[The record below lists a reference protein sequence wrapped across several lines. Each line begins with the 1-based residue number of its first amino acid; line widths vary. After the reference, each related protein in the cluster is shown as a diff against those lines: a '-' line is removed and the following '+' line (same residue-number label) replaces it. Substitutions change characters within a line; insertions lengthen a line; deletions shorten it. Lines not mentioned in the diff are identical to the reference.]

1 MHVHL
6 RSIPFPSGNNVI
18 GPPLCLPPPPTHAC
32 MHRSVPAFFR
42 FLRPAT
48 GFGPQDTPYEE
59 FRDKWEPISD
69 AEVFGGDGKGYGGSS
84 ALGHK

>member
-1 MHVHL
+1 
-6 RSIPFPSGNNVI
+6 
-18 GPPLCLPPPPTHAC
+18 

-69 AEVFGGDGKGYGGSS
+69 AEVFGDGKGHGGSS